1 MAPWVLAEGDID
13 KFILLD
19 IEVMRCT
26 TFGSVFALTSNR
38 CQGLLS
44 LCISDAAKLML
55 IGNSGLAPHL
65 IDGLLLDPEHP
76 RKDTD
81 QTIKAA
87 IQRDFAECI
96 QQISLFPPGAQLLKA
111 DGAVV
116 PALDALVDKAWTEEA
131 KDCARGALMQ
141 LTDRKRETIVAID
154 TDALH
159 IMMSCECGAALLL
172 LLLLVSACAVCGFG
186 PAVDCC
192 ARPTHVYV
200 AVCGRVWLTRGCAA
214 VLEDQWDVQPTVER
228 IVAALQAD
236 GYDVWFDRKCCT
248 HVAIPGWLPTISSL
262 VMKTS

>member
-96 QQISLFPPGAQLLKA
+96 QQISLFPTGCDALKA
-111 DGAVV
+111 DSAVV
-116 PALDALVDKAWTEEA
+116 DVLDALVDKAWSEEA

-141 LTDRKRETIVAID
+141 LTDRHHETVAEID
-154 TDALH
+154 LDALH
-159 IMMSCECGAALLL
+159 IMMSCEW
-172 LLLLVSACAVCGFG
+172 S
-186 PAVDCC
+186 
-192 ARPTHVYV
+192 V
-200 AVCGRVWLTRGCAA
+200 AFA
-214 VLEDQWDVQPTVER
+214 
-228 IVAALQAD
+228 
-236 GYDVWFDRKCCT
+236 
-248 HVAIPGWLPTISSL
+248 
-262 VMKTS
+262 